1 MAKGNTDDESGKL
14 VLKYNTNQSGAGETR
29 RPINIPACY
38 SDYFKLT
45 YHEEYDLYIHFSKES
60 WNGRIKACRGIG
72 ASLTEEEISKWEQ
85 GHIEMLKSIAPQ
97 EFDILHYVAI
107 AELTKR

>member
-1 MAKGNTDDESGKL
+1 
-14 VLKYNTNQSGAGETR
+14 
-29 RPINIPACY
+29 
-38 SDYFKLT
+38 
-45 YHEEYDLYIHFSKES
+45 
-60 WNGRIKACRGIG
+60 
-72 ASLTEEEISKWEQ
+72 LTEEEISKWEQ